1 MPFGPPPPRSIPAAA
16 SPQTPSTHKNTPPTP
31 FYPTHTPKQK
41 KAYRGGRWD
50 AVPGEALLPGDVVS
64 IGRPSSGGAGGA
76 NSSEDK
82 VVPADV
88 LLLAGSCI
96 AEEALL
102 TGESTPQWKIPVG
115 APGVELGEHLN
126 LKEGAHRSHVLYGG
140 TRVLQHTGDKGTGN
154 GAARLRTPDG
164 GCLAVVLRTGF
175 ETSQGQLMRT
185 ILYSTE
191 RLSANNAETG
201 AFIAFLLCFALAASG
216 YVLQHGLAVSCD
228 VG

>member
-1 MPFGPPPPRSIPAAA
+1 
-16 SPQTPSTHKNTPPTP
+16 
-31 FYPTHTPKQK
+31 
-41 KAYRGGRWD
+41 
-50 AVPGEALLPGDVVS
+50 VPGEALLPGDVVS
-64 IGRPSSGGAGGA
+64 IGRPSSGGAA
-76 NSSEDK
+76 NSSTEDK

-140 TRVLQHTGDKGTGN
+140 TRVLQHTGDKGNSAG
-154 GAARLRTPDG
+154 ARLRTPDG

-216 YVLQHGLAVSCD
+216 YVLQHGLAVS
-228 VG
+228 